1 MVYYKFKDLVDE
13 TMGEL
18 TAQDRAE
25 IDALKAESMVEQIEF
40 TLAELRKTRGLTQ
53 IELAQRM
60 GSAQS
65 TVSAMENSGDNLV
78 STISAVVESLGGR
91 LELVAVFDDKKVTLK
106 ALAQT

>member
-25 IDALKAESMVEQIEF
+25 IGALKAESMVEQIEF

-60 GSAQS
+60 DSAQS
-65 TVSAMENSGDNLV
+65 TISAMENSGDNLV

-91 LELVAVFDDKKVTLK
+91 LELVAVFDDQKVTLK

>member
-60 GSAQS
+60 DSAQS
-65 TVSAMENSGDNLV
+65 TISAMENSGDNLV

-91 LELVAVFDDKKVTLK
+91 LELVAVFDDQKVTLK

>member
-1 MVYYKFKDLVDE
+1 MAYHKFRDLVDQ

-40 TLAELRKTRGLTQ
+40 TLAELRKTRGYTQ
-53 IELAQRM
+53 VELAERM
-60 GSAQS
+60 DSAQS
-65 TVSAMENSGDNLV
+65 TISAMENSGDNLV
-78 STISAVVESLGGR
+78 STIAAVVESLGGR
-91 LELVAVFDDKKVTLK
+91 LELVAVFDDQKVTLK